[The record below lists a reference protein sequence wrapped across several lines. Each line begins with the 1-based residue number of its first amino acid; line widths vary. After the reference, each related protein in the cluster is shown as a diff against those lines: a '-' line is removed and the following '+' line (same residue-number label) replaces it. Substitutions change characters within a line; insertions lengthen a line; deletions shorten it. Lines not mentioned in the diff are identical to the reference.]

1 MLLLSGCTF
10 SRDTEI
16 FLTDEE
22 INWLNEHEGQIKIGY
37 TTDYPPIEFLKDGEY
52 VGISA
57 DYFRLLEEK
66 LDFKIEMVRY
76 DSWPELLE
84 DAKNKKVSGIT
95 AASKTEQRLEYFNFT
110 VPYIFNPNVIITRK
124 NFSEKLTFEKL
135 NNSSMSIVAIEGF
148 SVLDEL
154 KLNYPNLN
162 YRTVSNAKEGL
173 RKVSFGEADAMIV
186 QLISASLSI
195 DEDNITNLMVN
206 SETTYDSN
214 LSIATRNDWPIL
226 NDIFNKGLAQITDS
240 EKNAIKSKWVPLYQ
254 DNFYDNPYFLPILIA
269 IIGFFIFLFIIIF
282 LWTITLKKKVRE
294 KTAELE
300 KSKEELYFK
309 SYHDD
314 LTKLYNRAYYN
325 EQIEYY
331 ALNPAL
337 PFTIIIA
344 DLNGLK
350 IVNDTFGHEKGD
362 LLIQKAADILKE
374 QCREK
379 DVLARIGGDEFVIL
393 MPQASCEDGLAL
405 CENIKQACL
414 NADKYPIAPSIALGV
429 ATQIHADE
437 SLQEVFNKAEDM
449 MYENKKNYR
458 DKTYLTFIDSLKYQL
473 NNLEPE
479 NSDQRTKIQN
489 LAIEL
494 GKRLSLS
501 EKEINELIELSDL

>member
-1 MLLLSGCTF
+1 
-10 SRDTEI
+10 
-16 FLTDEE
+16 
-22 INWLNEHEGQIKIGY
+22 
-37 TTDYPPIEFLKDGEY
+37 

-66 LDFKIEMVRY
+66 LGFKIEMVRY
-76 DSWPELLE
+76 DSWSELLE

-393 MPQASCEDGLAL
+393 MPQASC
-405 CENIKQACL
+405 
-414 NADKYPIAPSIALGV
+414 
-429 ATQIHADE
+429 
-437 SLQEVFNKAEDM
+437 
-449 MYENKKNYR
+449 
-458 DKTYLTFIDSLKYQL
+458 
-473 NNLEPE
+473 
-479 NSDQRTKIQN
+479 
-489 LAIEL
+489 
-494 GKRLSLS
+494 
-501 EKEINELIELSDL
+501 

>member
-1 MLLLSGCTF
+1 MLPLSGCTF

-16 FLTDEE
+16 FLTDQE
-22 INWLNEHEGQIKIGY
+22 ISWLNEHEGQIKIGY

-84 DAKNKKVSGIT
+84 DAKNKKISGIT

-162 YRTVSNAKEGL
+162 YQTVSNAKEGL
-173 RKVSFGEADAMIV
+173 QKVSFGEADAMIV

-206 SETTYDSN
+206 TETIYDSN

-240 EKNAIKSKWVPLYQ
+240 EI
-254 DNFYDNPYFLPILIA
+254 
-269 IIGFFIFLFIIIF
+269 
-282 LWTITLKKKVRE
+282 
-294 KTAELE
+294 
-300 KSKEELYFK
+300 
-309 SYHDD
+309 
-314 LTKLYNRAYYN
+314 
-325 EQIEYY
+325 
-331 ALNPAL
+331 
-337 PFTIIIA
+337 
-344 DLNGLK
+344 
-350 IVNDTFGHEKGD
+350 
-362 LLIQKAADILKE
+362 
-374 QCREK
+374 
-379 DVLARIGGDEFVIL
+379 
-393 MPQASCEDGLAL
+393 
-405 CENIKQACL
+405 
-414 NADKYPIAPSIALGV
+414 
-429 ATQIHADE
+429 
-437 SLQEVFNKAEDM
+437 
-449 MYENKKNYR
+449 
-458 DKTYLTFIDSLKYQL
+458 
-473 NNLEPE
+473 
-479 NSDQRTKIQN
+479 
-489 LAIEL
+489 
-494 GKRLSLS
+494 
-501 EKEINELIELSDL
+501 